1 MSDTVNVFLTF
12 DIEVWCGGWKDLDA
26 KFPAAYARYIFGRS
40 AAGDYALPKTLEILD
55 RHGLKGVFF
64 VEPLFAAR
72 FGVEH
77 LARIF
82 DLIRA
87 AGHDIQL
94 HLHAEWCD
102 ELRPLPFPG
111 ANRKRQHLHFY
122 SLEEQTTLIRMGLDL
137 FRQAGCSDVRAFRA
151 GSFGAN
157 ADTYRALAACG
168 IHLDF
173 SLNEA
178 CPFSGPDLRGKV
190 DMLNP
195 TQIGAVQCIPLTVFR
210 DGFGQSRAA
219 QIGACSAAEMA
230 GLLKSAQRGGVGQV
244 VMLSHNF
251 EMLKPDLPD
260 PDGIV
265 VRRFEKLCKFL
276 AARRDEFT
284 VSTVAMLPTSDVPV
298 RAGPVPSVGVS
309 ATLVRYGEQF
319 ARRLLA

>member
-1 MSDTVNVFLTF
+1 MPDAVNVFLTF
-12 DIEVWCGGWKDLDA
+12 DIEVWFGGWKDLDA
-26 KFPAAYARYIFGRS
+26 KFPAAYERYIYGRS
-40 AAGDYALPKTLEILD
+40 AAGNYALPKTLEILD

-77 LARIF
+77 LATIV
-82 DLIRA
+82 DMIRA
-87 AGHDIQL
+87 AGHDLQL

-111 ANRKRQHLHFY
+111 AHRKRQHLHFY
-122 SLEEQTTLIRMGLDL
+122 TLEEQTTLIRMGLEL
-137 FRQAGCSDVRAFRA
+137 FRQVGCTDVRAFRA
-151 GSFGAN
+151 GSFGVN
-157 ADTYRALAACG
+157 ADTYRALDACG

-173 SLNEA
+173 SLNKA
-178 CPFSGPDLRGKV
+178 CSFSGPDLRETI

-195 TQIGAVQCIPLTVFR
+195 TRIGTVQCIPLTVFR
-210 DGFGQSRAA
+210 DGFGHTRAA
-219 QIGACSAAEMA
+219 QIGACSAAEM
-230 GLLKSAQRGGVGQV
+230 GDLLKSAQRSGVGQV

-251 EMLKPDLPD
+251 ELLKPDLPD

-265 VRRFEKLCKFL
+265 VRRFEKLCTFL

-298 RAGPVPSVGVS
+298 RAGPMLATGVP
-309 ATLVRYGEQF
+309 ATLVRYGEQL